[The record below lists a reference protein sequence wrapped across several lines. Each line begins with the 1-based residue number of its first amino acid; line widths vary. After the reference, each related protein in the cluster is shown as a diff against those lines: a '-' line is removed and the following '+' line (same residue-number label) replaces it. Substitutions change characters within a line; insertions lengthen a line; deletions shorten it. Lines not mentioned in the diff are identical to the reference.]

1 LGPTIEIPPKRDLR
15 AWSRLRE
22 QVVTVHA
29 AAIESQL
36 KASVR
41 RRHDLEQRICDL
53 EQRPPNSG
61 RDALIKELR
70 ERLAG
75 K

>member
-1 LGPTIEIPPKRDLR
+1 LGPTIEIPPKRDVR
-15 AWSRLRE
+15 AWNRLRE

-29 AAIESQL
+29 AAIQSQL
-36 KASVR
+36 NVSVR
-41 RRHDLEQRICDL
+41 RRHDLEQRIRDL
-53 EQRPPNSG
+53 EQRPSNPG